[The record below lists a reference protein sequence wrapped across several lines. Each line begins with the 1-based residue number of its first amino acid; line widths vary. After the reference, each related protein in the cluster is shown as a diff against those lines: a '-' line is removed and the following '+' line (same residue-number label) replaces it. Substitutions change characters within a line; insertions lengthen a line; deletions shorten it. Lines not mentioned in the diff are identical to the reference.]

1 MLHKA
6 PIFAVLA
13 ASAVS
18 ASEVCRINQQQV
30 DVIFLLDNS
39 PSMCQYINK
48 IGNKFLDIDKSF
60 ASTGAVRR
68 YGIGTFAGAHN
79 RILSLV
85 KRQSMLT
92 FVDRQCQSSE
102 AKT

>member
-18 ASEVCRINQQQV
+18 ASEVCRITQQKV

-39 PSMCQYINK
+39 PSMCQYLNK
-48 IGNKFLDIDKSF
+48 IGNKFLEINQSF
-60 ASTGAVRR
+60 TQAGASTR
-68 YGIGTFAGAHN
+68 YGLGTFAGSNN
-79 RILSLV
+79 RILQMV
-85 KRQSMLT
+85 TMQS
-92 FVDRQCQSSE
+92 
-102 AKT
+102 